1 MENFSSGI
9 LVLLLCLPH
18 FVLNVP
24 VLKRRTLV
32 SVSVPLMHSLR
43 ILWLVHGFL
52 YQKVKSGK
60 RIHVFVI
67 MFFKSVFI
75 SLHDAYIS

>member
-1 MENFSSGI
+1 MEKFSSRI
-9 LVLLLCLPH
+9 LVLLLCPTH

-43 ILWLVHGFL
+43 IVWLVHGFCNRG
-52 YQKVKSGK
+52 KRGK

-67 MFFKSVFI
+67 MFLKSVFI
-75 SLHDAYIS
+75 SLHDPCIS